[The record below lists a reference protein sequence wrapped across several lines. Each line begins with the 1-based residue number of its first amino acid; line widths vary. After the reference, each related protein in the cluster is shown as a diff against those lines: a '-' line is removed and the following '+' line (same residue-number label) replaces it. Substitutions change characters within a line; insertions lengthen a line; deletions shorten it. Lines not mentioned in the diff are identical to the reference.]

1 VLSIQV
7 GSKRTNFLRGPQCG
21 AWLLLAAFLLGAC
34 SPGPDPVQESP
45 AVDIV
50 AAQESLLRQ
59 DLRFAEVAY
68 EEGIA
73 EAYRRF
79 MAEDAVQL
87 PDGGLA
93 IAGRDVIYEELLA
106 LSEGV
111 DFVISWEP
119 VEVDVAASGE
129 LGYTW
134 GIYYY
139 EALDE
144 LGAPFIAEGKYV
156 YLWRNNNGRWELIL
170 DITNQTEPAYEEE
183 LSEEVWIEEDV
194 AEGQAVPE
202 ELPD

>member
-1 VLSIQV
+1 MIQM
-7 GSKRTNFLRGPQCG
+7 GSKRADFLRGAGCG
-21 AWLLLAAFLLGAC
+21 AWLLLAAFMLSAC
-34 SPGPDPVQESP
+34 SPGSDPAQEP
-45 AVDIV
+45 AAVDLV
-50 AAQESLLRQ
+50 AARESLLRQ
-59 DLRFAEVAY
+59 DLRFSEVAS
-68 EEGIA
+68 EAGIA

-79 MAEDAVQL
+79 MAEDAIQL

-93 IAGRDVIYEELLA
+93 IEGRDEIYKDLLA
-106 LSEGV
+106 LSAGI

-119 VEVDVAASGE
+119 IEVDVAASGE

-183 LSEEVWIEEDV
+183 LTEEVWIEEGV
-194 AEGQAVPE
+194 AEGQEVPE
-202 ELPD
+202 ALPD